1 MKIVIL
7 KCPKC
12 ECGFHYKNYWH
23 WVWKAPFHWLWW
35 DKKTNRIRDYRL
47 TKCPHCDERSWMK
60 REK

>member
-23 WVWKAPFHWLWW
+23 WVWKAPFHTFT
-35 DKKTNRIRDYRL
+35 KRL
-47 TKCPHCDERSWMK
+47 TKCPHCGERSWMK
-60 REK
+60 REN